1 MSRNTSRTW
10 GALFVAVLVLV
21 AGCASGPPFERVSS
35 IPDNRAVIYIF
46 REARGL
52 GAAAAIGVAMNG
64 APIASLWAGEYAVAR
79 VRPGKVLIEARGVG
93 SFREGTTAIYEY
105 LGVPNTFLT
114 VEVLP
119 GREYVVEVD
128 VSWRIRLHATEP
140 LPKNLLS
147 SKYVTDPPPWK
158 SLSEAQAAQTCN
170 RMPRDQAIKCI
181 EALMKQP

>member
-10 GALFVAVLVLV
+10 CAPFVAALVLV

-52 GAAAAIGVAMNG
+52 GAAAPIGVAMNG
-64 APIASLWAGEYAVAR
+64 APIASLWAGHYAVAR
-79 VRPGKVLIEARGVG
+79 VQPGKVLIEARGVG
-93 SFREGTTAIYEY
+93 SFGAGNEY
-105 LGVPNTFLT
+105 LGVPNAFFT

-128 VSWRIRLHATEP
+128 VSWRIKLHATEP

-170 RMPRDQAIKCI
+170 RMPRDQAITCI
-181 EALMKQP
+181 ESLMKQR